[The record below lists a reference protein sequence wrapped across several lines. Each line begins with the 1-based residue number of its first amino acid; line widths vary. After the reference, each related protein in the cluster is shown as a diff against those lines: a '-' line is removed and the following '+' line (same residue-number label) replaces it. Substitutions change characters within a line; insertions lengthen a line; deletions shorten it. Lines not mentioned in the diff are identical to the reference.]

1 VDYATDEERV
11 EELKKWWKENGTSL
25 IVGVALGLSI
35 LLGWRWW
42 TNYQETQSISASA
55 LYSQLENAVKTKN
68 ADKIKAYSG
77 ELFVQYEN
85 QIYASYAAL
94 TLAKSSMDANK
105 PAEAVVHLR
114 WALAH
119 AKTDE
124 LKGLVTT
131 RLARALLAAG
141 KLDEA
146 LKIAS
151 LETKKPFQAM
161 LSEIQGDILLAMGQ
175 SKKAL
180 AAYKKTKASLS
191 PDARHSPTLQLKI
204 DDLASVE

>member
-11 EELKKWWKENGTSL
+11 EELKKWWKENGTSI

-77 ELFVQYEN
+77 ELFGQYEN

-105 PAEAVVHLR
+105 PAEAVVKLR

-131 RLARALLAAG
+131 RLARALLASG

-151 LETKKPFQAM
+151 LETGKPFQAM
-161 LSEIQGDILLAMGQ
+161 LSEIKGDILLAMGQ
-175 SKKAL
+175 SKEAL
-180 AAYKKTKASLS
+180 AAYKKTKASLL
-191 PDARHSPTLQLKI
+191 PGAQHSPTLQLKI